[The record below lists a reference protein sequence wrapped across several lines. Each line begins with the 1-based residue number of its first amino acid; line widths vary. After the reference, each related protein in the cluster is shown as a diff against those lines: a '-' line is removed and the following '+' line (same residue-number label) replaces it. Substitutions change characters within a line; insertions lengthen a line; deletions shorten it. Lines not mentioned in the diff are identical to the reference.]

1 MKVQQKLQLFKTA
14 PKGHLLKQNI
24 RMKLLSAFFISV
36 AFIVILGVVACR
48 LVSDELE
55 SSSKRNSLQTIISQ
69 GDYLK
74 LISGTVEA
82 ITSQVLISEGVQK
95 MYINARG
102 TLSESDKR
110 KLTMDTADFLDS
122 IVMAN
127 AQSINSIAVIGL
139 EDSIFTDKA
148 YKTKSINDLKEM
160 KLYTEALKADRK
172 PVWIGDPDELVKLFD
187 KTKDKSKVNLSC
199 VRVLKENSKGDVVGI
214 LIIELNPKSV
224 ESVVNAIGVGYE
236 SEGHFISSEGFDL
249 RSENTQ
255 EEARAADQYK
265 FSSEQ
270 LFRDIKDG
278 IEPNGLQSV
287 SYHGEK
293 YIMVYCKPEGTD
305 FVLASLIKMSSL
317 LETSNRILMV
327 TVIVTSIAVI
337 CSLTVA
343 FVISGGMSRTIY
355 ELVRA
360 TEMAASGD
368 LTYRPKSKRRDELG
382 VLTLNMCN
390 MMASMGL
397 LIADT
402 KETAD
407 KVLQGTKTVNGVI
420 GQVVTI
426 SEQIGNAVEEIA
438 RGTSEQ
444 ADDSEKAVVKN
455 DELEEKI
462 DRVGERMISIQAVSD
477 STMELTKNSTQTVHR
492 LISKVQETNEIM
504 KEVLK
509 DIHSMDKFS
518 QVIGN
523 IVTVINNIG
532 EQTNLLALNASIEAA
547 RAGSAGQGFG
557 VVAEEIK
564 KLADQSMNA
573 TREISAIV
581 ENIQAQTKETL
592 SKAMSSE
599 ELIESQN
606 ESLVRTTKSLD
617 SISLSMVKLV
627 TKVHEIRKD
636 VSEMEECKNSVL
648 CSIQNISAVSEET
661 AAMSEEV
668 AASAQKQID
677 EMQELHRKSDNLEDS
692 AIHLKESVLKFK
704 I

>member
-1 MKVQQKLQLFKTA
+1 MKVQRKLQLFKTA

-24 RMKLLSAFFISV
+24 RMKLLSAFFISA

-139 EDSIFTDKA
+139 EASIFTDKA

-187 KTKDKSKVNLSC
+187 ETKDKSKVNLSC
-199 VRVLKENSKGDVVGI
+199 VRVLKENSKGDVVGV

-224 ESVVNAIGVGYE
+224 ASVVNAIGMGYE

-249 RSENTQ
+249 RSANTQ

-278 IEPNGLQSV
+278 SEPNGLQSV
-287 SYHGEK
+287 SYHGGK

-337 CSLTVA
+337 CSLTIA

-407 KVLQGTKTVNGVI
+407 KVLQDTKTVNGVI

-462 DRVGERMISIQAVSD
+462 DKVGERIISIQAVSD

-509 DIHSMDKFS
+509 DIYSMDKFS

-617 SISLSMVKLV
+617 SIFLSMVKLV
-627 TKVHEIRKD
+627 TRVHEIRKD

-677 EMQELHRKSDNLEDS
+677 EMQELHRKSDHLEDS

>member
-1 MKVQQKLQLFKTA
+1 MKVQQKSQLFKA
-14 PKGHLLKQNI
+14 IPKGHLLKQNI
-24 RMKLLSAFFISV
+24 RMKLLSAFFTSV
-36 AFIVILGVVACR
+36 AFIVILGMVAYQ
-48 LVSDELE
+48 LASDQLE
-55 SSSKRNSLQTIISQ
+55 SSAKRNSLQTMISQ

-95 MYINARG
+95 MYINSTE

-127 AQSINSIAVIGL
+127 TQSINSIALIGL
-139 EDSIFTDKA
+139 KDSIFTDTT
-148 YKTKSINDLKEM
+148 YKMKNINDLKDM
-160 KLYTEALKADRK
+160 RLYKEALKADRK

-187 KTKDKSKVNLSC
+187 ETKDKSKVNLSC
-199 VRVLKENSKGDVVGI
+199 VRVLKENSKGDVVGV
-214 LIIELNPKSV
+214 LIIELNPQSV
-224 ESVVNAIGVGYE
+224 ESVINAIAMGYE
-236 SEGHFISSEGFDL
+236 SEVHFISSEGFDL
-249 RSENTQ
+249 RSINIQDKTPVV
-255 EEARAADQYK
+255 DKYK
-265 FSSEQ
+265 FSSDQ
-270 LFRDIKDG
+270 LFRDIKG
-278 IEPNGLQSV
+278 GNEPNGIQSV

-293 YIMVYCKPEGTD
+293 HILVYCKPEGTD

-327 TVIVTSIAVI
+327 TVIVTSIAVM
-337 CSLTVA
+337 CSLIVA

-360 TEMAASGD
+360 AEMAASGD
-368 LTYRPKSKRRDELG
+368 LTCRPESKRQDELG
-382 VLTLNMCN
+382 MLTLNMCK
-390 MMASMGL
+390 MMECMRL

-407 KVLQGTKTVNGVI
+407 KVSQDTKTVNGVI

-444 ADDSEKAVVKN
+444 ADDSEKAVVKT

-462 DRVGERMISIQAVSD
+462 DKVGERIISIQAVSD
-477 STMELTKNSTQTVHR
+477 GTMELTRNSIQTVHI
-492 LISKVQETNEIM
+492 LISKVQETNEII

-518 QVIGN
+518 QVIGS

-532 EQTNLLALNASIEAA
+532 AQTNLLALNASIEAA
-547 RAGSAGQGFG
+547 RAGGAGQGFG

-564 KLADQSMNA
+564 KLADQSLDS
-573 TREISAIV
+573 TKEISTIV
-581 ENIQAQTKETL
+581 ENIQIQTKKAL

-599 ELIESQN
+599 HLIESQN
-606 ESLVRTTKSLD
+606 EALVRTTKSFD
-617 SISLSMVKLV
+617 SISLSMDKLV

-648 CSIQNISAVSEET
+648 RSIQNISAVSEET

-677 EMQELHRKSDNLEDS
+677 EMQELHRKSDNLEKN
-692 AIHLKESVLKFK
+692 AIHLKQFVLKFK